1 MRLSSLLG
9 SALLL
14 FTSSL
19 GYPQTDTAHDKL
31 SYEAMVEKAKADAK
45 GVDFRALRLA
55 YVDSKTRK
63 DAKDLDPQKKE
74 MKVAIQN
81 KDFAKAISKAD
92 EILKSKFV
100 DMDAHYAKYVAFR
113 EQGQPDQAEIEK
125 TILQGLLQS
134 ITSSG
139 DGKTPETAWQVIE
152 VHEEYVVLQ
161 FSGLM
166 PTGQALVEKNG
177 HSLRQD
183 DGRQFQD
190 ERGSHLVL
198 QCGHPF
204 RPVFQIGD
212 QVKDRPMGRSS
223 AAAFAVP
230 ASSVQACRYP

>member
-1 MRLSSLLG
+1 MRVSSLLG

-45 GVDFRALRLA
+45 SADFRALRLA

-63 DAKDLDPQKKE
+63 NAKDLDPQKKE

-81 KDFAKAISKAD
+81 RDFAKAISKAD

-100 DMDAHYAKYVAFR
+100 DMDAHYAKYVAYR

-161 FSGLM
+161 FSGLT

-177 HSLRQD
+177 HSYDKMTAVNSKTNEEVTLYFNVD
-183 DGRQFQD
+183 I
-190 ERGSHLVL
+190 
-198 QCGHPF
+198 PF
-204 RPVFQIGD
+204 AQYS
-212 QVKDRPMGRSS
+212 K
-223 AAAFAVP
+223 
-230 ASSVQACRYP
+230 